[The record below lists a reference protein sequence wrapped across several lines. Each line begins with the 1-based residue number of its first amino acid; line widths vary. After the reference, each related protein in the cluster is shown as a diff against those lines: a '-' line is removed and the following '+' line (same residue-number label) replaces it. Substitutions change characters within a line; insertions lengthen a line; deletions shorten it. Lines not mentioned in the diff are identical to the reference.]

1 MITKAYELNKIN
13 LNQSPFILLYGKN
26 EGFKNQAITQILKN
40 KDGISKY
47 EEKEILENSEN
58 FLESIFSMSLFESEK
73 ILVIKRTT
81 DKILNI
87 LTEIIQKDVKDI
99 IFILSADILDKKSK
113 LRSFFEKDKKCVCI
127 PFYPDNEQTLSK
139 LAFNFLRE
147 KNISLS
153 SSDINLVV
161 SKSNGDRKI
170 LLSELDK
177 LEYYSKNGKKITTEH
192 IMKLTNLIE
201 NFSISEL
208 VDNCLANNTRKT
220 KNILIE
226 NNFGNEDCVLII
238 RTFLNKLKRILKL
251 CAEFQENKDINL
263 TIASAK
269 PAIFWKDKDIIKQQ
283 LQTQSLKD
291 INASIK
297 NINNLE
303 MTVKKNSTISNQL
316 INNFI
321 LEKLNSV
328 NNEIL

>member
-1 MITKAYELNKIN
+1 MITKSHELNKIN

-40 KDGISKY
+40 KNGISKY
-47 EEKEILENSEN
+47 EEKEILENSNN
-58 FLESIFSMSLFESEK
+58 FLESIFSKSLFESEK

-87 LTEIIQKDVKDI
+87 LTEIIQKDSKDT
-99 IFILSADILDKKSK
+99 IFILNADILDKKSK
-113 LRSFFEKDKKCVCI
+113 LRSFFEKDKKCVCV
-127 PFYPDNEQTLSK
+127 PFYPDNEQTLSR
-139 LAFNFLRE
+139 LAFSFLRE

-208 VDNCLANNTRKT
+208 VDNCLANNIRKT

-238 RTFLNKLKRILKL
+238 RTFLNRLKRILKL
-251 CAEFQENKDINL
+251 CNEFQENKDINL
-263 TIASAK
+263 TIALAK
-269 PAIFWKDKDIIKQQ
+269 PPIFWKDKDITKQQ
-283 LQTQSLKD
+283 ILRWSP
-291 INASIK
+291 NEIK
-297 NINNLE
+297 EMIYKINNVELL
-303 MTVKKNSTISNQL
+303 VKKN
-316 INNFI
+316 FD
-321 LEKLNSV
+321 NSV
-328 NNEIL
+328 NLITDFILSQVSNKTNN

>member
-26 EGFKNQAITQILKN
+26 EGFKNQAIKQILKN

-269 PAIFWKDKDIIKQQ
+269 PAIFWKDKDITKQQ
-283 LQTQSLKD
+283 ILRWSP
-291 INASIK
+291 NEIK
-297 NINNLE
+297 EIIYKLNNIEL
-303 MTVKKNSTISNQL
+303 MVKKNFGNSINL
-316 INNFI
+316 ITDFI
-321 LEKLNSV
+321 LSQISSKTSN
-328 NNEIL
+328 

>member
-1 MITKAYELNKIN
+1 MITKSYELSKIN
-13 LNQSPFILLYGKN
+13 LDQSPFILLYGKN

-47 EEKEILENSEN
+47 EEKEILENSDN

-73 ILVIKRTT
+73 ILVIRRTT

-113 LRSFFEKDKKCVCI
+113 LRSFFEKEKKCVCI

-139 LAFNFLRE
+139 LAFSFLRE

-153 SSDINLVV
+153 ASDINLVV
-161 SKSNGDRKI
+161 RKSNGDRKI

-226 NNFGNEDCVLII
+226 NNFGSEDCILIV

-269 PAIFWKDKDIIKQQ
+269 PAIFWKDKDITKQQ
-283 LQTQSLKD
+283 ILRWSP
-291 INASIK
+291 NEIK
-297 NINNLE
+297 EIIYKLNNIEL
-303 MTVKKNSTISNQL
+303 MVKKN
-316 INNFI
+316 FG
-321 LEKLNSV
+321 NSV
-328 NNEIL
+328 NLITDFILSQVSNKTSN

>member
-153 SSDINLVV
+153 TSDINLIVN
-161 SKSNGDRKI
+161 KSNGDRKI
-170 LLSELDK
+170 LLSELNK

-269 PAIFWKDKDIIKQQ
+269 PAIFWKDKDITKQQ
-283 LQTQSLKD
+283 ILRWSP
-291 INASIK
+291 NEIK
-297 NINNLE
+297 EIIYKLNNIEL
-303 MTVKKNSTISNQL
+303 MVKKNFGNSINL
-316 INNFI
+316 ITDFI
-321 LEKLNSV
+321 LSQISSKTSN
-328 NNEIL
+328 

>member
-26 EGFKNQAITQILKN
+26 EGFKNQAIKQILKN

-47 EEKEILENSEN
+47 EEKEILENSDN

-139 LAFNFLRE
+139 FAFNFLRE

-153 SSDINLVV
+153 SSDINLIV

-251 CAEFQENKDINL
+251 CAEFQVNKDLNL

-269 PAIFWKDKDIIKQQ
+269 PAIFWKDKDITKQQ
-283 LQTQSLKD
+283 ILRWSP
-291 INASIK
+291 NEIK
-297 NINNLE
+297 EIIYKLNNIEL
-303 MTVKKNSTISNQL
+303 MVKKNFGNSINL
-316 INNFI
+316 ITDFI
-321 LEKLNSV
+321 LSQISSKTSN
-328 NNEIL
+328 

>member
-26 EGFKNQAITQILKN
+26 EGFKNQAIKQILKN

-99 IFILSADILDKKSK
+99 ILILSADILDKKSK

-139 LAFNFLRE
+139 FAFNFLRE

-153 SSDINLVV
+153 SSDINLIV

-269 PAIFWKDKDIIKQQ
+269 PAIFWKDKDITKQQ
-283 LQTQSLKD
+283 ILRWSP
-291 INASIK
+291 NEIK
-297 NINNLE
+297 EIIYKLNNIEL
-303 MTVKKNSTISNQL
+303 MVKKNFGNSINL
-316 INNFI
+316 ITDFI
-321 LEKLNSV
+321 LSQISSKTSN
-328 NNEIL
+328 

>member
-153 SSDINLVV
+153 SSDINLIV

-269 PAIFWKDKDIIKQQ
+269 PAIFWKDKDITKQQ
-283 LQTQSLKD
+283 ILRWSP
-291 INASIK
+291 NEIK
-297 NINNLE
+297 EIIYKLNNIEL
-303 MTVKKNSTISNQL
+303 MVKKNFGNSINL
-316 INNFI
+316 ITDFI
-321 LEKLNSV
+321 LSQISSKTSN
-328 NNEIL
+328 

>member
-1 MITKAYELNKIN
+1 MITKSHELNKIN

-40 KDGISKY
+40 KNGISKY
-47 EEKEILENSEN
+47 EEKEILENYDN
-58 FLESIFSMSLFESEK
+58 FLESIYSKSFFESEK

-87 LTEIIQKDVKDI
+87 VTEVIQKNVEDI

-251 CAEFQENKDINL
+251 CAEFNENKDLNL

-269 PAIFWKDKDIIKQQ
+269 PPIFWKDKDITKQQ
-283 LQTQSLKD
+283 ILRWSP
-291 INASIK
+291 NEIK
-297 NINNLE
+297 ETIYKLNNIEL
-303 MTVKKNSTISNQL
+303 MVKKNFGNSINL
-316 INNFI
+316 ITDFI
-321 LEKLNSV
+321 LSQVSNKTSN
-328 NNEIL
+328 

>member
-26 EGFKNQAITQILKN
+26 EGFKNQAIKQILKN

-47 EEKEILENSEN
+47 EEKEILENSDN

-139 LAFNFLRE
+139 FAFNFLRE

-153 SSDINLVV
+153 SSDINLIV

-226 NNFGNEDCVLII
+226 NNFGNEDCILIV

-269 PAIFWKDKDIIKQQ
+269 PAIFWKDKDITKQQ
-283 LQTQSLKD
+283 ILRWSP
-291 INASIK
+291 NEIK
-297 NINNLE
+297 EIIYKLNNIEL
-303 MTVKKNSTISNQL
+303 MVKKNFGNSINL
-316 INNFI
+316 ITDFI
-321 LEKLNSV
+321 LSQISSKTSN
-328 NNEIL
+328 

>member
-1 MITKAYELNKIN
+1 MITKSHELNKIN

-47 EEKEILENSEN
+47 EEKEILENCNN
-58 FLESIFSMSLFESEK
+58 FLESIYSKSLFESEK
-73 ILVIKRTT
+73 VLVIKRTT

-99 IFILSADILDKKSK
+99 IFILNADILDKKSK
-113 LRSFFEKDKKCVCI
+113 LRSFFEKDKKCVCV

-139 LAFNFLRE
+139 LAFSFLRE

-208 VDNCLANNTRKT
+208 VDNCLANNIRKT

-269 PAIFWKDKDIIKQQ
+269 PAIFWKDKDITKQQ
-283 LQTQSLKD
+283 ILRWSP
-291 INASIK
+291 NEIK
-297 NINNLE
+297 EIIYKLNNIEL
-303 MTVKKNSTISNQL
+303 MVKKNFGNSINL
-316 INNFI
+316 ITDFI
-321 LEKLNSV
+321 LSQVSNKTSN
-328 NNEIL
+328 

>member
-1 MITKAYELNKIN
+1 MITKSYELNKIN

-58 FLESIFSMSLFESEK
+58 FLESIFSKSLFENEK

-99 IFILSADILDKKSK
+99 ILILSADILDKKSK

-127 PFYPDNEQTLSK
+127 PFYPDSEQTLSK

-208 VDNCLANNTRKT
+208 VDNCLANNIRKT

-251 CAEFQENKDINL
+251 CAEFQKNKDINL

-269 PAIFWKDKDIIKQQ
+269 PAIFWKDKDITKQQ
-283 LQTQSLKD
+283 VLRWSPND
-291 INASIK
+291 IKETIYKLN
-297 NINNLE
+297 NIEL
-303 MTVKKNSTISNQL
+303 MVKKNFSNSMNL
-316 INNFI
+316 ITDFI
-321 LEKLNSV
+321 LSQVSNKTSN
-328 NNEIL
+328 

>member
-269 PAIFWKDKDIIKQQ
+269 PAIFWKDKDITKQQ
-283 LQTQSLKD
+283 ILRWSP
-291 INASIK
+291 NEIK
-297 NINNLE
+297 EIIYKLNNIEL
-303 MTVKKNSTISNQL
+303 MVKKNFGNSINL
-316 INNFI
+316 ITDFI
-321 LEKLNSV
+321 LSQISSKTSN
-328 NNEIL
+328 

>member
-1 MITKAYELNKIN
+1 MITKSYELNKIN

-58 FLESIFSMSLFESEK
+58 FLESIFSKSLFENEK

-99 IFILSADILDKKSK
+99 ILILSADILDKKSK

-127 PFYPDNEQTLSK
+127 PFYPDSEQTLSK

-208 VDNCLANNTRKT
+208 VDNCLANNIRKT

-226 NNFGNEDCVLII
+226 NNFNNEDCVLII

-251 CAEFQENKDINL
+251 CAEFQKNNDINL

-269 PAIFWKDKDIIKQQ
+269 PAIFWKDKDITKQQ
-283 LQTQSLKD
+283 VLRWSPND
-291 INASIK
+291 IKETIYKLN
-297 NINNLE
+297 NIEL
-303 MTVKKNSTISNQL
+303 MVKKNFSNSMNL
-316 INNFI
+316 ITDFI
-321 LEKLNSV
+321 LSQVSNKTSN
-328 NNEIL
+328 

>member
-139 LAFNFLRE
+139 FAFNFLRE

-153 SSDINLVV
+153 SSDINLIV

-269 PAIFWKDKDIIKQQ
+269 PAIFWKDKDITKQQ
-283 LQTQSLKD
+283 ILRWSP
-291 INASIK
+291 NEIK
-297 NINNLE
+297 EIIYKLNNIEL
-303 MTVKKNSTISNQL
+303 MVKKNFGNSINL
-316 INNFI
+316 ITDFI
-321 LEKLNSV
+321 LSQISSKTSN
-328 NNEIL
+328 